1 MRVFLARVERTS
13 FQTATHDVK
22 ECLVCQ
28 RPIHRQDDAR
38 RTLLHEMISFD
49 QTAVRITPPASNG
62 KPMLHDHRHEFG
74 VDLTEET
81 HAFLAAP
88 AIHLAIL
95 VPPLPDQLDLPAD
108 PQPCSSL
115 SALSREAGVLVK

>member
-1 MRVFLARVERTS
+1 MFLARVERTS
-13 FQTATHDVK
+13 FHTATHDVK

-38 RTLLHEMISFD
+38 GTLLHEMTGFD
-49 QTAVRITPPASNG
+49 QTAVRITPTASNG
-62 KPMLHDHRHEFG
+62 KPMLHDHSHQFG
-74 VDLTEET
+74 VDLTEDT

-95 VPPLPDQLDLPAD
+95 FP
-108 PQPCSSL
+108 
-115 SALSREAGVLVK
+115 